1 MLQMRA
7 AQSENHEARMRLIRS
22 LALNAGPP
30 LPGHTTETHE
40 ALAMNWLLSAL
51 QVEYMLEPL
60 GRVIKGDGGLHV
72 DLGEVMDKPPD
83 ARATKGGIPTIGAL
97 FANTPPPKFTNV
109 SGNPSHL
116 QSNCLPC

>member
-60 GRVIKGDGGLHV
+60 GRVIKG
-72 DLGEVMDKPPD
+72 
-83 ARATKGGIPTIGAL
+83 TKRNIPTRYAATRASIMIVIQRI
-97 FANTPPPKFTNV
+97 FF
-109 SGNPSHL
+109 
-116 QSNCLPC
+116 

>member
-60 GRVIKGDGGLHV
+60 GRVIKGDRGGGCTST
-72 DLGEVMDKPPD
+72 LGRSWTNSPMH
-83 ARATKGGIPTIGAL
+83 ARRRVGSQPSAPSSRIPR
-97 FANTPPPKFTNV
+97 
-109 SGNPSHL
+109 H
-116 QSNCLPC
+116 QSSPT